1 MPRAEGPYKVVSHVN
16 DNAYKVDL
24 GGDHG
29 VHATFNVGDLWPYLV
44 EDGLDELRSFPFKG
58 GGDDPCMD
66 YESPKGDGLV
76 ITSRLEGGLG
86 SMVGLCMVT
95 YELI

>member
-1 MPRAEGPYKVVSHVN
+1 MSHVN

-24 GGDHG
+24 GGDYG
-29 VHATFNVGDLWPYLV
+29 VHATFSVGDLSPYLV
-44 EDGLDELRSFPFKG
+44 EDGLDELRSFPFKW

-66 YESPKGDGLV
+66 HESPKGDGLV
-76 ITSRLEGGLG
+76 ITSRIEGGLD